1 MSEES
6 IVPQICTRAWTST
19 KEPPEIF
26 LHAPENMPVSKVGL
40 YLDLPPQLVLHAAL
54 EQLALRQ
61 DLEGHDVL
69 RPALPGQVHLLT
81 VARCNPAQQP
91 TCDGRIS
98 ARVRGLFSVA
108 ECRCNRINQFSPINF
123 ARSSRVCESI
133 IPVDC
138 SFSIAAANVRW
149 SCHAEVIIPI
159 VVNFKCL

>member
-6 IVPQICTRAWTST
+6 IVPQFC
-19 KEPPEIF
+19 KEPPEVF
-26 LHAPENMPVSKVGL
+26 VHAPENMPVSKVGL

-81 VARCNPAQQP
+81 VGTLRTRAAAN
-91 TCDGRIS
+91 
-98 ARVRGLFSVA
+98 VRWSNRYPCAVDCVQ
-108 ECRCNRINQFSPINF
+108 CRMPLYRINEFSPINF
-123 ARSSRVCESI
+123 ARVSRVCESI

-159 VVNFKCL
+159 VVNFKYLWRRKG